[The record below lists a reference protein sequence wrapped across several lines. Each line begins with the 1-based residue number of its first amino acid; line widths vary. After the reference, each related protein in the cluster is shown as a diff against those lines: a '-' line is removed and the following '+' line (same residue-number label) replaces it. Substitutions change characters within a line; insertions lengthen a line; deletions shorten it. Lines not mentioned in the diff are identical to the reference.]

1 MPVCGLGVSLVMS
14 MAETVADIAS
24 LDRMGMTPT
33 MMTRSMS
40 VEQVEAA
47 DGGRAGDDE
56 GKSSDGQ
63 RVRPG
68 TERTQAP
75 APSSAAPVPAPTASG
90 RS

>member
-1 MPVCGLGVSLVMS
+1 MMS

-47 DGGRAGDDE
+47 DGGRRAGDDE

-63 RVRPG
+63 QVRPG